1 MVGAIK
7 SNVDKDPGSEFSA
20 YAKEILSSNHGYN
33 EVSRVYSDLNV
44 AADAPPAAP
53 ALREHDTAL
62 KMCPRIPDS
71 VERSV
76 DGTVWYVAHNY
87 YISFDSSGAAL
98 YMRSPSGMIKETAPK
113 ELRDYFSERD
123 EILTEDLPAGNL
135 VRLRAKLSGVTREAL
150 CEIDRGLSAV
160 LLYDFSLQTG
170 DSVNLYR
177 EERFLLTDYRDNGM
191 MSFYVVSTDSIEI
204 GSIKCKR
211 LFLSRD
217 KNRNTPSEIWIEGIG
232 SNTGFLEST
241 CSYYEHLRNLLC
253 VKQNEEVMYYNG
265 DNTCY
270 ISVSIDDIDNTNAKI
285 YPTLVKDNIYVVL
298 DNNKPMDISFV
309 NISGH
314 IMKTIRTKGSKE
326 IDISSLPSGIYNV
339 IINNTH
345 SQKIIKL

>member
-1 MVGAIK
+1 MNEDTIINNK
-7 SNVDKDPGSEFSA
+7 SYNRIQRSFAYTPMLQEWNEWQGMGWIREEDNKVFIFPEEYYDEPISKDIQEE
-20 YAKEILSSNHGYN
+20 Y
-33 EVSRVYSDLNV
+33 
-44 AADAPPAAP
+44 
-53 ALREHDTAL
+53 
-62 KMCPRIPDS
+62 
-71 VERSV
+71 
-76 DGTVWYVAHNY
+76 
-87 YISFDSSGAAL
+87 
-98 YMRSPSGMIKETAPK
+98 
-113 ELRDYFSERD
+113 
-123 EILTEDLPAGNL
+123 
-135 VRLRAKLSGVTREAL
+135 
-150 CEIDRGLSAV
+150 

-177 EERFLLTDYRDNGM
+177 EGRFLLTDYRDNGM

-270 ISVSIDDIDNTNAKI
+270 IYVSIDDIDNTSIKI
-285 YPTLVKDNIYVVL
+285 YPTLVKDNIYVVS

-314 IMKTIRTKGSKE
+314 RTKTIRTNGSKE

-339 IINNTH
+339 IINKTH

>member
-1 MVGAIK
+1 MKIVRFAAAAFAALTLAVFSANGENKSAEIDSANAKIQYLYMVGAIK

-150 CEIDRGLSAV
+150 CEIDRGLSSV
-160 LLYDFSLQTG
+160 LLYDFSASQ
-170 DSVNLYR
+170 
-177 EERFLLTDYRDNGM
+177 
-191 MSFYVVSTDSIEI
+191 
-204 GSIKCKR
+204 
-211 LFLSRD
+211 
-217 KNRNTPSEIWIEGIG
+217 NR
-232 SNTGFLEST
+232 
-241 CSYYEHLRNLLC
+241 
-253 VKQNEEVMYYNG
+253 
-265 DNTCY
+265 
-270 ISVSIDDIDNTNAKI
+270 
-285 YPTLVKDNIYVVL
+285 
-298 DNNKPMDISFV
+298 
-309 NISGH
+309 SG
-314 IMKTIRTKGSKE
+314 T
-326 IDISSLPSGIYNV
+326 
-339 IINNTH
+339 
-345 SQKIIKL
+345 